1 MAALGLMDLSGR
13 TLAHYEV
20 VERLGEGSV
29 GTVYKA
35 RDTKLDRLVA
45 LKILPSY
52 RAGDDETAERFEREA
67 RAIST
72 LNHPNIATIYA
83 IERAAGLLFLV
94 LEYLPGG
101 TLQTKLSDLRARSER
116 LSVQEIIDHG
126 LQISSGLAHAHQRG
140 VLHRDV
146 KSENVLFAEDG
157 SLKVTDFGLAKMQ
170 LDQSLTE
177 EGSVLG
183 TPAYMAPEQFQG
195 HQSDHRADVYSFGVL
210 LYELA
215 AGRLPFDTYHD
226 AALQYDVVNT
236 RPPALREIRQ
246 DLPAAL
252 EHLVDRML
260 EKDPAR
266 RPASMSAVV
275 AELQGLRERFRS
287 STSDAAEDS
296 PQQPGRTVSSGDML
310 GHYRLES
317 LVGEGGMGAVYK
329 ATDTQ
334 LDRSVAI
341 KVLHSHAVANPQR
354 KRRFIQ
360 EAKTASALNHPNI
373 VTIHNIGEDAGTL
386 YIAMEHVA
394 GRTLDQLLA
403 QGAMPLATALNYSI
417 EIADALAAAHA
428 AGIVHRDLKPAN
440 VIVDDNGNVKLVDFG
455 LAKLIEFDESAADGQ
470 APKTEEGVI
479 LGTVAYMSPEQAEG
493 KQIDSRAD
501 IFSFGSMFYEMVT
514 GRRPFSGDSKMSVLA
529 GILHREPQ
537 PPEQLV
543 EGLAPGVAR
552 VINRCLRKA
561 PERRFQHMEDLRVA
575 LEELREEV
583 DSQDDLQFSG
593 SGFVSQIRR
602 RVKALDRRSV
612 TTGLAAGI
620 VLASAL
626 WWLGGRSASDQSV
639 DETASTEKLM
649 LGQLTP
655 SSGLAMGPSWSPDG
669 QWIVYASDEDGN
681 LDLWKAPP
689 SGGEPV
695 RLTEEPT
702 DETDPAWSPDG
713 RTIAFAR
720 RGNSPGIYLIPEGG
734 GETLKVSDI
743 GRHPAWSPDGLTLAF
758 DWTGSIYT
766 VPYGGGRPK
775 QIISVSDDPNV
786 RWLPDGEH
794 LIFWNRTQGD
804 ISIVRLDD
812 MSVRHLGLIPTGQE
826 AAGISISVQRDL
838 LAYSLGAFGGNKNI
852 WLVRFDAAAGELIGK
867 PRQLTITTTND
878 EQVRFSPDGSQIAY
892 AVKHI
897 QRHLWGLTLDPSSGL
912 ATGEAHAITFA
923 NQLNYYPTATS
934 DGNFL
939 VWTAQNA
946 GQGVL
951 YYKQD
956 GEQAEH
962 KLTQEWDR
970 SVREIGPALSPDGM
984 QVSFASTI
992 GGSYQI
998 WKKPRLNSVGLQLT
1012 KTEAP
1017 VRDGQ
1022 TAWSP
1027 AGDLIAFYST
1037 RAGNWDIWT
1046 VNPTGGTP
1054 PSQLTNWEGNEQYP
1068 AWSPSGE
1075 ELAFL
1080 ADRDGSPDI
1089 WKLNTVSGSIDPF
1102 IVHPAEEGPMAWS
1115 PDGRFFYFSSN
1126 RNGYFDIWMVPS
1138 EGGEAQ
1144 LVSNLEGRLP
1154 EVGLY
1159 TKFAV
1164 TERELI
1170 VPIENQRGEIYLL
1183 EGF

>member
-1 MAALGLMDLSGR
+1 MDLSGR

-29 GTVYKA
+29 GAVYKA

-45 LKILPSY
+45 LKILPSS
-52 RAGDDETAERFEREA
+52 RAGDEETAERFEREA

-72 LNHPNIATIYA
+72 LNHTNIATIYS
-83 IERAAGLLFLV
+83 IERASGLLFLV
-94 LEYLPGG
+94 LEYLSGG
-101 TLQTKLSDLRARSER
+101 TLQTKLAELRSRNAR
-116 LSVQEIIDHG
+116 LSVQEVIDHG
-126 LQISSGLAHAHQRG
+126 LQIASGLAHAHQRG

-146 KSENVLFAEDG
+146 KSENILFAEDG

-195 HQSDHRADVYSFGVL
+195 HQTDHLADVYSFGVL

-215 AGRLPFDTYHD
+215 AARLPFDTYHE

-236 RPPALREIRQ
+236 RPPALRDIRQ

-260 EKDPAR
+260 EKDPVR
-266 RPASMSAVV
+266 RPASMSEVV
-275 AELQGLRERFRS
+275 AELHGLGERFRS
-287 STSDAAEDS
+287 SSSDAAEDS
-296 PQQPGRTVSSGDML
+296 YRQPGRTVSVGDML

-317 LVGEGGMGAVYK
+317 LVGEGGMGSVYK
-329 ATDTQ
+329 ATDTN

-341 KVLHSHAVANPQR
+341 KVLHPHAVVNPQR

-373 VTIHNIGEDAGTL
+373 VTIHNIGEDSGTL
-386 YIAMEHVA
+386 YIAMEFVA
-394 GRTLDQLLA
+394 GRTLAQLLA
-403 QGAMPLATALNYSI
+403 QGAIPLRAAMNLAI

-440 VIVDDNGNVKLVDFG
+440 VIVDGDGNVKLVDFG
-455 LAKLIEFDESAADGQ
+455 LAKLIEFDDSAVDGE

-493 KQIDSRAD
+493 KPIDSRAD

-514 GRRPFSGDSKMSVLA
+514 GRRPFTGDSKMSILA
-529 GILHREPQ
+529 GILYRDPA

-552 VINRCLRKA
+552 VIGRCLRKA
-561 PERRFQHMEDLRVA
+561 PERRFQHMDDLRVS
-575 LEELREEV
+575 LVELREEV
-583 DSQDDLQFSG
+583 ESG
-593 SGFVSQIRR
+593 EELAVSGGGAVSRMRR
-602 RVKALDRRSV
+602 RLKALDSRSMTAGLV
-612 TTGLAAGI
+612 TG
-620 VLASAL
+620 VVVASAL
-626 WWLGGRSASDQSV
+626 WWLGVGGSSEDQSGG
-639 DETASTEKLM
+639 TAASTEKLM

-655 SSGLAMGPSWSPDG
+655 SSGLLMGPSWSPDG
-669 QWIVYASDEDGN
+669 QWIVYASDDDGN
-681 LDLWKAPP
+681 LDLWKAQP

-695 RLTEEPT
+695 RLTQEPT

-720 RGNSPGIYLIPEGG
+720 RGNARGIYLIPEGG

-758 DWTGSIYT
+758 DWSGAIYT

-775 QIISVSDDPNV
+775 QIISVSDDPQI

-826 AAGISISVQRDL
+826 TAGISISVQRDL

-852 WLVRFDAAAGELIGK
+852 WLAPFDAAAGELIGK
-867 PRQLTITTTND
+867 PRQLTVTTTD
-878 EQVRFSPDGSQIAY
+878 DVEVRFSRDGSQIAY

-897 QRHLWGLTLDPSSGL
+897 ERHLWGLTLDSETGL
-912 ATGEAHAITFA
+912 ATGEAHALTFA
-923 NQLNYYPTATS
+923 NKLNYYPAAS
-934 DGNFL
+934 ADGNFL

-951 YYKQD
+951 YYKEN
-956 GEQAEH
+956 GEHAEH

-970 SVREIGPALSPDGM
+970 DVREIGPALSPDGM
-984 QVSFASTI
+984 QISFASTI

-998 WKKPRLNSVGLQLT
+998 WKKPQLNAVALQLT
-1012 KTEAP
+1012 QTQSP

-1027 AGDLIAFYST
+1027 DGELIAFYST

-1046 VNPTGGTP
+1046 VNASGGTP
-1054 PSQLTNWEGNEQYP
+1054 PSQVTSWEGSEQYP
-1068 AWSPSGE
+1068 AWSPNGE

-1080 ADRDGSPDI
+1080 ADRDGGPDI
-1089 WKLNTVSGSIDPF
+1089 WKLNTVRGSIDPF

-1115 PDGRFFYFSSN
+1115 PDGRFFYFASN

-1138 EGGEAQ
+1138 EGGDPQ
-1144 LVSNLEGRLP
+1144 LVSNLAGRLP

-1159 TKFAV
+1159 TRFTV
-1164 TERELI
+1164 TNRELI